1 MNASEPSSSSPSE
14 SGGPSQPKGSSV
26 AEASHEA
33 RERLEHHYREIEQSY
48 GDARAR
54 IEDLNER
61 AVGFI
66 RENPGLCIVG
76 AVATG
81 FIIGR
86 LASRRWLV

>member
-1 MNASEPSSSSPSE
+1 MNASEPSSPSHSG
-14 SGGPSQPKGSSV
+14 SGGPAGSSV
-26 AEASHEA
+26 ADASHEA
-33 RERLEHHYREIEQSY
+33 RERLEHHYREIERTY
-48 GDARAR
+48 DDTRAR
-54 IEDLNER
+54 IEDFNER
-61 AVGFI
+61 AVDFV